1 MNYQS
6 MRKLS
11 KQFRNVIFTCAL
23 FTCMLQYSCKTV
35 EKNGSSTVLTVKKIK
50 KYKNGVYVIHASRN
64 DSIFKIVS
72 LYDERAAKKQLL
84 VKGMKFDVPIVTMHD
99 VLEKALGVT
108 IMKKLGVVEVFR
120 GVEVPPD
127 PGKVDVWIC
136 ENEGDLNG
144 PFLTR

>member
-1 MNYQS
+1 M
-6 MRKLS
+6 
-11 KQFRNVIFTCAL
+11 
-23 FTCMLQYSCKTV
+23 
-35 EKNGSSTVLTVKKIK
+35 
-50 KYKNGVYVIHASRN
+50 
-64 DSIFKIVS
+64 
-72 LYDERAAKKQLL
+72 YDERAAKKQLL